1 MNLDLPG
8 VPPREWL
15 NRKDYV
21 VFICIFLASLVQLYP
36 LLKISPTI
44 VRGDGVGYYAYLR
57 SLFFDYDVDFGNEY
71 RYFESV
77 LPEDSQPLTTTFLH
91 SPRTETGYLHNHW
104 PVGPAILWFPFFL
117 VGHIAARLA
126 VCLGRPVVL
135 DGYSLPYQLG
145 IAVGS
150 VVYAFTGLMLVYRL
164 CRERFSTAI
173 CLLSLLLVWF
183 GTSLTAYM
191 YFMPSMSHAVSF
203 FCSSAFIYTW
213 YRTRHGRSLAA
224 WGGLGMLGGLVALQR
239 LQDGIFVLMVAIE
252 LGLPVIG
259 WARERRWRQFLGLL
273 VPGLVFVAGLVLT
286 FLPQII
292 TWQVLYGKVAPN
304 VYQESVGLGFDWL
317 HPRIVAVLFS
327 SRHGLLSWTPLLAFG
342 LAGLVLL
349 YRSDRILTLALATV
363 FLLQLYIISCWPYWY
378 QGASFGG
385 RMFVSSL
392 PMFILGLA
400 ALIEWLGKTISWRW
414 IALVGSV
421 FVLWNYVLLYQYG
434 TGMISRD
441 AAVYW
446 PQVIKNVIVIA
457 ARFVDTLTRLFS

>member
-1 MNLDLPG
+1 
-8 VPPREWL
+8 
-15 NRKDYV
+15 
-21 VFICIFLASLVQLYP
+21 
-36 LLKISPTI
+36 
-44 VRGDGVGYYAYLR
+44 
-57 SLFFDYDVDFGNEY
+57 
-71 RYFESV
+71 
-77 LPEDSQPLTTTFLH
+77 
-91 SPRTETGYLHNHW
+91 
-104 PVGPAILWFPFFL
+104 
-117 VGHIAARLA
+117 
-126 VCLGRPVVL
+126 
-135 DGYSLPYQLG
+135 
-145 IAVGS
+145 
-150 VVYAFTGLMLVYRL
+150 
-164 CRERFSTAI
+164 
-173 CLLSLLLVWF
+173 
-183 GTSLTAYM
+183 
-191 YFMPSMSHAVSF
+191 
-203 FCSSAFIYTW
+203 
-213 YRTRHGRSLAA
+213 
-224 WGGLGMLGGLVALQR
+224 
-239 LQDGIFVLMVAIE
+239 MVAIE